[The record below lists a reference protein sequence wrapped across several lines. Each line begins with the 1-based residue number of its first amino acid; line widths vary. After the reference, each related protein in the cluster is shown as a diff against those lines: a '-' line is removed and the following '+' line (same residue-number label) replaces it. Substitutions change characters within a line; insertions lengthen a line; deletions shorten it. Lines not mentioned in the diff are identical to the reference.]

1 MSKILDSLGFSS
13 EEVLHINQNL
23 DELAQT
29 PNPEVE
35 LSPQETQDF
44 IKSERIAAH
53 EEESTSEVS
62 AAVLEI
68 QETAKASLD
77 FLAGISMPTVF
88 QFLFPPVFIMV
99 WQWLTEYVTR
109 TRDFSQLVLG
119 LPRGF
124 GKSTLMKIFIL
135 FCILFTKKKFILVIA
150 ARAELAEN
158 IISDVVDMLDEP
170 NIKSVFG
177 DWRIGIEKDTQGIK
191 KFGFRGRNIILA
203 GLGSGTSLRG
213 LNLKN
218 ERPDVMLFD
227 DVQTRECADSV
238 VESNKL
244 IQWMIGTAMKA
255 KSPLGCLYIFVGN
268 MYPTKNSI
276 LRQLKT
282 NPQWVKFIAG
292 GILADGTSLWEE
304 LQPIK
309 QLIAEYQSDLAM
321 GHPEIFFSEV
331 LNDENASANNLIDY
345 EKLPPYPV
353 QQGDIAAGNFIVI
366 DPSNDKA
373 NSDAVTITYFE
384 VHYEKPV
391 ARKIIE
397 DRLSPGEIIKQSLK
411 LALENNCRLIVVES
425 NAYQYSLLYWFQHFS
440 EQYLITGIHF
450 VPIYSGASSKNS
462 RILGML
468 KSYASGELYIHPDC
482 VAQVH
487 SQIAGFNPL
496 KRDNTDGIL
505 DCLTY
510 APRVLT
516 EHQDFIISL
525 GTIQEQEYSNA
536 SVLPVEYTSSF

>member
-1 MSKILDSLGFSS
+1 MSKILDSLGFS
-13 EEVLHINQNL
+13 EEEIENISATFKEA
-23 DELAQT
+23 DEIA
-29 PNPEVE
+29 NPEVE
-35 LSPQETQDF
+35 LSPKESSIYEQSQ
-44 IKSERIAAH
+44 RIASN
-53 EEESTSEVS
+53 EQESTQEVN
-62 AAVLEI
+62 ANVLEI
-68 QETAKASLD
+68 QSAAKNSLN
-77 FLAGISMPTVF
+77 FLAGLAMPTVF
-88 QFLFPPVFIMV
+88 QFLFPIVFLSV
-99 WQWLTEYVTR
+99 WQWLTEYVQR

-177 DWRIGIEKDTQGIK
+177 DWRVGIEKDTQGIK

-227 DVQTRECADSV
+227 DVQTRECADSQ

-292 GILADGTSLWEE
+292 GILSDGTSLWEE

-345 EKLPPYPV
+345 EKLPKYPV
-353 QQGDIAAGNFIVI
+353 QEGDISAGNFIVI
-366 DPSNDKA
+366 DPSNDKI

-384 VHYEKPV
+384 VHHEVPV
-391 ARKIIE
+391 ARFIIE
-397 DRLSPGEIIKQSLK
+397 DRLSPGDIIRKSLQ
-411 LALENNCRLIVVES
+411 LALEKNCRLIVVES
-425 NAYQYSLLYWFQHFS
+425 NAYQYSLLYWFRVIS
-440 EQYLITGIHF
+440 EQYLITGINF
-450 VPIYSGASSKNS
+450 EPIYSGASSKNS
-462 RILGML
+462 RILGMI
-468 KSYASGELYIHPDC
+468 KSYQAGEIYIHPSC

-487 SQIAGFNPL
+487 SQLTGFNPL

-516 EHQDFIISL
+516 EFGHFILSL
-525 GTIQEQEYSNA
+525 GIIQDQEYNNVQ
-536 SVLPVEYTSSF
+536 VLPVDYTSSF